1 MASTNVKYTVLT
13 NYVNAPTERNFNKIA
28 TVFIDDINMIVY
40 SNTYGYEYNI
50 FGEDITSKTLLV
62 LWNKLKD
69 FKLDSD
75 PQIAVS
81 SFTKY
86 LKNIVKNIL
95 KREKSEH
102 FKRMSRYLY
111 LDDICGNSEDL
122 NAIETYDVPYED
134 CGFRRIELRD
144 LFDAVKNS
152 LSGTKRRNFD
162 MVFDSVVN
170 GFGTNDISRKYG
182 IIASKFFLNK
192 HRTIKEL
199 RGCIPL

>member
-13 NYVNAPTERNFNKIA
+13 NYVNASTERNFNKVA
-28 TVFIDDINMIVY
+28 TVFINDISMITHSNVY
-40 SNTYGYEYNI
+40 DTEYNI
-50 FGEDITSKTLLV
+50 FGDDITSKTLQV

-86 LKNIVKNIL
+86 LKNIVQNIS

-122 NAIETYDVPYED
+122 DAIETFDVPYVD
-134 CGFRRIELRD
+134 DGFRKIELRD
-144 LFDAVKNS
+144 YFETVRNS
-152 LSGTKRRNFD
+152 LSSDKKRNFD

-170 GFGTNDISRKYG
+170 GFGTDDICEKYG
-182 IIASKFFLNK
+182 IIASNFFLNK
-192 HRTIKEL
+192 HRTIKEMKGRIAL
-199 RGCIPL
+199 

>member
-1 MASTNVKYTVLT
+1 MVSTNVKYTVLT
-13 NYVNAPTERNFNKIA
+13 NYVNAPTEKNFNKVA
-28 TVFIDDINMIVY
+28 SVFINDISMITHSNVY
-40 SNTYGYEYNI
+40 DTEYNI
-50 FGEDITSKTLLV
+50 FGDDITSKTLQV

-86 LKNIVKNIL
+86 LKNIVKNISR
-95 KREKSEH
+95 REKSEH

-111 LDDICGNSEDL
+111 LDDIRGNSEDL
-122 NAIETYDVPYED
+122 DAIDTYNVPYED
-134 CGFRRIELRD
+134 CGFRKIELRD
-144 LFDAVKNS
+144 LFDVVRNLMS
-152 LSGTKRRNFD
+152 EVKRRNFD

-170 GFGTNDISRKYG
+170 GFGTDDISKKYG